1 MHTPVN
7 RVKVRLAEHSKQD
20 FRILLL
26 RCLAPLLDYWMRS
39 VPPSLSTPYLEA
51 FDGCLEAAHRVTL
64 GASGR
69 EIYEEE
75 LLSVRARLPDR
86 LKGLALRRRAETA
99 PEAFCSCVLAVAQAL
114 FDIGGPVAR
123 ELFGL
128 EKLATKERGRFT
140 SFLEKR
146 SKLARE
152 FETCWNAN
160 RGALDKWTKGIRGG
174 V

>member
-1 MHTPVN
+1 M
-7 RVKVRLAEHSKQD
+7 
-20 FRILLL
+20 
-26 RCLAPLLDYWMRS
+26 
-39 VPPSLSTPYLEA
+39 
-51 FDGCLEAAHRVTL
+51 
-64 GASGR
+64 
-69 EIYEEE
+69 
-75 LLSVRARLPDR
+75 
-86 LKGLALRRRAETA
+86 
-99 PEAFCSCVLAVAQAL
+99 
-114 FDIGGPVAR
+114 
-123 ELFGL
+123 FGV